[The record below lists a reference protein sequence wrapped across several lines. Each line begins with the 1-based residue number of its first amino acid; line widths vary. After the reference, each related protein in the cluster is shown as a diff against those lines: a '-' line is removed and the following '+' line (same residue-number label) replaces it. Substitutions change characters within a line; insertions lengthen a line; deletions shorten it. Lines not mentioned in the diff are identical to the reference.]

1 MPLPA
6 RLSSPVAPVA
16 VAGTW
21 GAVAAVPPWFEWIS
35 DAGLEGAVRAFAAI
49 LTGRATSRS
58 ALAALL
64 QVRSTTVSAWVSAM
78 VRLRLVTELPS
89 TPGARGRPLQHLV
102 ADPNRLTASVLM
114 VHSQSLHIVTVNLLG
129 QVLWHDTATVPSDCD
144 NADMLRSLRGLQRRA
159 TAQVPAGSTLVGMSY
174 ALSGLV
180 NVAQA
185 RWVFAARWPKMK
197 NLPLGDGML
206 PPGAAVHFVRNTDA
220 QLRARCLR
228 RGADGQGGRTLLLHW
243 GYGIGASF
251 RAGAGRGIDDTAGF
265 GEVGHWLL
273 PHQRTLCR
281 CGHTG
286 CLETVA
292 ALWAI
297 GPRLLGKRFDHGMDE
312 IQTAELLRG
321 MVLTEHPVFQRALSE
336 MVRAVGN
343 LCRIFFP
350 TDLVISGPFIEN
362 PGAWAA
368 FAGAFSQQGMLV
380 DLPMPR
386 LEAQPGGHQL
396 EQEGASMPL
405 LLKGLAQLLDGALSP
420 EPGTS
425 KKPARQRYHRSES
438 IRT

>member
-1 MPLPA
+1 MA
-6 RLSSPVAPVA
+6 RSTCSLILATAAPQVSP
-16 VAGTW
+16 W
-21 GAVAAVPPWFEWIS
+21 GAQAAVPPWFEWID
-35 DAGLEGAVRAFAAI
+35 DAGLNGAVRAFAAI

-58 ALAALL
+58 ALAGLL

-129 QVLWHDTATVPSDCD
+129 QVSWHDTAVVAPDCD
-144 NADMLRSLRGLQRRA
+144 NTAMLAALRGLQQRA
-159 TAQVPAGSTLVGMSY
+159 LRHLPAGSTLAGVSY

-185 RWVFAARWPKMK
+185 KWVFAARWPRMK
-197 NLPLGDGML
+197 NLALGPVGTTGSAL
-206 PPGAAVHFVRNTDA
+206 HLVRNTDA

-228 RGADGQGGRTLLLHW
+228 RGPEGQGGRTLLLHW

-251 RAGAGRGIDDTAGF
+251 RAGPGKGIDDTAGF

-273 PHQRTLCR
+273 PDQHKRCR
-281 CGHTG
+281 CGHVG
-286 CLETVA
+286 CLETAA
-292 ALWAI
+292 ALWSI
-297 GPRLLGKRFDHGMDE
+297 GPGLMGKRFDHAMDE
-312 IQTAELLRG
+312 IQAAEILRG
-321 MVLTEHPVFQRALSE
+321 MALTDHPVFQAALRE
-336 MVRAVGN
+336 MVRAAGN
-343 LCRIFFP
+343 LCRIFSP
-350 TDLVISGPFIEN
+350 TDLVVSGPFVDN

-368 FAGAFSQQGMLV
+368 FAGALSRQGMLV

-386 LEAQPGGHQL
+386 LEAQPAGHQL

-405 LLKGLAQLLDGALSP
+405 LLKGLAQMLDAALAPTAGAA
-420 EPGTS
+420 
-425 KKPARQRYHRSES
+425 KKALR
-438 IRT
+438 